1 MLDKIKIATKDSF
14 IYSLGNIT
22 NKVIGLI
29 LLPVYLKELTVA
41 EYGMLGILEVTLQ
54 VVIAFFGFSI
64 HQSFN
69 RWFWDKDYHSKQ
81 GSIYFTTLVFSL
93 FSAALMVIFLSFFS
107 EKFSYLLLN
116 SEKYS
121 YLLMLMIGSASLQ
134 IIKRIPLSMM
144 RLQRRAIRFVVSNV
158 IQLIITLLLTIYFI
172 VYQGKKLDGIFEAQ
186 IIGFAFLLLFNA
198 KYILDNI
205 HPVFEKNIL
214 KEMID
219 YSFPLMIS
227 ALGGV
232 LLSVADRFFI
242 KFIEGLENIGVY
254 SLGFKIANVLKLV
267 FIQSVFSAINPL
279 RFRMMNDSDHPRFYS
294 KIMTYSVF
302 GFLFLQMGLMY
313 FSKELLFLLAE
324 NKQHWTYTQIN
335 GAVHII
341 PVLCFAQ
348 LFEILRRNV
357 RFGLN
362 IVKKTKIVSVVMLF
376 SASMNIVLNML
387 FISLLG
393 TIGAAIAT
401 LAAQIIFFALIYHY
415 AQKYYYIPYELK
427 KVFLMIGVVIVLTI
441 FAYSINSII
450 LIPRLI
456 IKFLLIVSFPFVLYL
471 IGFFEPL
478 ELQRIKESWRKW
490 KNPRNWNDNLKKIKI
505 K

>member
-69 RWFWDKDYHSKQ
+69 RWFWDKDYRSKQ
-81 GSIYFTTLVFSL
+81 GSIYFTTLIFTV
-93 FSAALMVIFLSFFS
+93 FSAALMVIFFSFFS

-144 RLQRRAIRFVVSNV
+144 RLQRRAIRFAVSNV
-158 IQLIITLLLTIYFI
+158 IQLVITLLLTIYFI

-198 KYILDNI
+198 KYIFDNI
-205 HPVFEKNIL
+205 QPVFEKSIL
-214 KEMID
+214 KEMLD

-227 ALGGV
+227 ALGSV

-242 KFIEGLENIGVY
+242 KFIEGLENIGIY

-302 GFLFLQMGLMY
+302 GFLILQMGLMY

-324 NKQHWTYTQIN
+324 NKEHWTFAHVN
-335 GAVHII
+335 AAVHII

-376 SASMNIVLNML
+376 SASMNIVLNMF
-387 FISLLG
+387 FISLFG

-427 KVFLMIGVVIVLTI
+427 KVFIMIGVVIVLTV
-441 FAYSINSII
+441 FAYSINSMI

-456 IKFLLIVSFPFVLYL
+456 IKVLLIGSFPFILYF
-471 IGFFEPL
+471 IGFYEKV
-478 ELQRIKESWRKW
+478 ELQRIKGSWEKW
-490 KNPRNWNDNLKKIKI
+490 KNPRNWKDNLRKIKI